1 MTDKKAM
8 KFITEYLEQY
18 EPYKDH
24 WNYEDGCTLI
34 GCTDLFRVTGEQKY
48 ADFVQRYADERLDEN
63 GEIRNY
69 VAE

>member
-34 GCTDLFRVTGEQKY
+34 GCTDLFRVTGEQK
-48 ADFVQRYADERLDEN
+48 
-63 GEIRNY
+63 
-69 VAE
+69 